1 MTKGEGYYE
10 VIIEK
15 EDTYL
20 TKITVPAL
28 YKDLNFCAF
37 CAYRL

>member
-15 EDTYL
+15 EDHPVVY
-20 TKITVPAL
+20 ACDDS
-28 YKDLNFCAF
+28 YGGFFCNLF
-37 CAYRL
+37 LQI